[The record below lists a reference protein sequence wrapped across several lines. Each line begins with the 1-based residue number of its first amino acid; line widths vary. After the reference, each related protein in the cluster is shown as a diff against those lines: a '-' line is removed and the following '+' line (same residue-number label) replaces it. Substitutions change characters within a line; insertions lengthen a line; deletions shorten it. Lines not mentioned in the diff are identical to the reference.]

1 MEWIRSKS
9 GNDVIML
16 NNDAYINFGSEKLI
30 KWVHL
35 SFLDYSGIR
44 RGQLLPVTLNKV
56 KREYS
61 KIIGK
66 KNLIKIRSLITLN
79 QRPVMMLLQ
88 DYIHEHYALH
98 PSDVTDGC
106 DPLRGSLS
114 RFAAGNGMNYQD
126 VQRWLKRDATI
137 NDRGYI
143 EVHKI
148 VRIIKKVRTVK
159 YDDNF

>member
-16 NNDAYINFGSEKLI
+16 NNDAYINFGSEKFI

-44 RGQLLPVTLNKV
+44 WGQLLPVTLNKV

-66 KNLIKIRSLITLN
+66 KNLIKIRSLI
-79 QRPVMMLLQ
+79 RPRLDNEILLRTK
-88 DYIHEHYALH
+88 IIEI
-98 PSDVTDGC
+98 GEI
-106 DPLRGSLS
+106 
-114 RFAAGNGMNYQD
+114 
-126 VQRWLKRDATI
+126 I
-137 NDRGYI
+137 N
-143 EVHKI
+143 VKI
-148 VRIIKKVRTVK
+148 
-159 YDDNF
+159 